1 MTSSG
6 LTSSGVTSSGVTSPS
21 AAPRLTERAR
31 TIVADRDGASD
42 LGLLAT
48 GTALGGAAAELAGRS
63 VLIATRT
70 QRAAA
75 LAMVELDGLVRR
87 MVLAPPGLSP
97 EHLHTVIADAEV
109 GVIVADEVG
118 MVEATLPIV
127 PIRSTIEATDKRTSR
142 DHDTQWV
149 MLTSGTSGRA
159 KIVAHTLAALIGAI
173 GPSPAGVARPVW
185 ATFYDIRRYG
195 GLQILMRAILG
206 HGDLVVGSEGE
217 AIGDYLR
224 RLGGAGI
231 TAISGTPSHWRRV
244 LMSPERTAIEPG
256 YVRLSGE
263 TADQA
268 ILDRLRAAYPRAHVG
283 HAYASTEAGV
293 GFAVND
299 GFAGF
304 PAALVEQPSPDQ
316 SSATLT
322 MKVVDGS
329 LRIRSAR
336 AATGYIGPDA
346 ASLADLDGFIDTGDL
361 VERRGDRY
369 YFAGRRN
376 GVINV
381 GGLKVNP
388 EEVEAVLN
396 AHPAVSMS
404 LVKAQRNPLTGAL
417 VVADVVLR
425 DPADEGEAVRVAIT
439 QACRAGLERHKVP
452 MRIRFVPALPLSVA
466 GKVARTP

>member
-1 MTSSG
+1 M
-6 LTSSGVTSSGVTSPS
+6 TSSGVTSAGVT
-21 AAPRLTERAR
+21 PRLAERAR
-31 TIVADRDGASD
+31 TIIADRDGASD

-48 GTALGGAAAELAGRS
+48 GTALRGAAADLAGRS

-75 LAMVELDGLVRR
+75 LAMVELDGLVHR

-97 EHLHTVIADAEV
+97 EHLRTVIADAEV
-109 GVIVADEVG
+109 DVIVADEVG
-118 MVEATLPIV
+118 AVDAGLMDIALPTVSVGPAVEASGGRIP
-127 PIRSTIEATDKRTSR
+127 R

-159 KIVAHTLAALIGAI
+159 KIVAHTLAALTGAI

-224 RLGGAGI
+224 RLGDAGI

-244 LMSPERTAIEPG
+244 LMSPDRAAIAPG

-299 GFAGF
+299 GLAGF
-304 PAALVEQPSPDQ
+304 PAALVEQPSSDQ
-316 SSATLT
+316 PSATLV

-336 AATGYIGPDA
+336 AATGYIGPVA
-346 ASLADLDGFIDTGDL
+346 ASLADPDGFIDTGDL

-369 YFAGRRN
+369 HFAGRRN
-376 GVINV
+376 GIINV

-404 LVKAQRNPLTGAL
+404 LVKALRNPLTGAL

-425 DPADEGEAVRVAIT
+425 DPADEGEVTRIAIT
-439 QACRAGLERHKVP
+439 QACHAGLDRHKVP
-452 MRIRFVPALPLSVA
+452 VRIHFVPALALSVA
-466 GKVARTP
+466 GKVVRAP

>member
-1 MTSSG
+1 MTSSNAA
-6 LTSSGVTSSGVTSPS
+6 SGVT
-21 AAPRLTERAR
+21 PRLAERAR

-42 LGLLAT
+42 LGLVAT
-48 GTALGGAAAELAGRS
+48 GTALGGAAGDLAGRS

-87 MVLAPPGLSP
+87 MVLAPPGLSR
-97 EHLHTVIADAEV
+97 EHLRTVIDDAAV
-109 GVIVADEVG
+109 DAIVADAAG
-118 MVEATLPIV
+118 AMEAGSMDVALPIV
-127 PIRSTIEATDKRTSR
+127 PLMPGIDAGGGRTPR

-159 KIVAHTLAALIGAI
+159 KIVAHTLAALTGAI

-195 GLQILMRAILG
+195 GLQILLRAILG
-206 HGDLVVGSEGE
+206 HGDLVLGSEGE
-217 AIGDYLR
+217 AIGDHLR

-244 LMSPERTAIEPG
+244 LMSPERAAIAPG

-263 TADQA
+263 IADQV
-268 ILDRLRAAYPRAHVG
+268 ILDRLRAAYPQAHVG

-299 GFAGF
+299 GLAGF
-304 PAALVEQPSPDQ
+304 PAALLEQASAER

-322 MKVVDGS
+322 MRIVDGS
-329 LRIRSAR
+329 LRIRSAC

-346 ASLADLDGFIDTGDL
+346 ASLADPDGFIDTGDL
-361 VERRGDRY
+361 VERRGERY
-369 YFAGRRN
+369 HFVGRRN

-388 EEVEAVLN
+388 EAVEAVLN

-425 DPADEGEAVRVAIT
+425 DPADDGEPVRDAIT
-439 QACRAGLERHKVP
+439 QACRDGLERHEVP
-452 MRIRFVPALPLSVA
+452 VRIRFVPALALSVA
-466 GKVARTP
+466 GKVARAP